1 MNKFTKL
8 NGKVY
13 PVLVTQKKINNN
25 SVNNNSNSNINI
37 NINDDKIKII
47 IYTPELDMNCG
58 GIVVLHY
65 LAKLINDLK
74 YKNII
79 AKLYYINNHLH
90 HINKISHH
98 INKTSHHINKTSH
111 HINKTSH
118 HNIFCNDFY
127 NNDQLDD
134 NTIVIYPEIIG
145 GNPLNAKYVI
155 RWILGELGMCSQ
167 QNIFESWD
175 KNDIVF
181 HWEPI
186 NKQNYKT
193 FNCPYL
199 NPIFVKTNFNKR
211 ENTCYLI
218 KKGRTMHKNINYFH
232 PQNSI
237 CIDNMKIENIVEC
250 FNSCKYFYCYDPFT
264 FFVSYAII
272 CGCIPIVYPLENKTK
287 EEYINN
293 TLIKNI
299 KNFAMAY
306 GNSETEINYAENI
319 LNESALELLNINNS
333 NLENTRIFLDEILN
347 YKNNINLDKFGTVYN
362 NYYI

>member
-127 NNDQLDD
+127 NNDQH
-134 NTIVIYPEIIG
+134 N
-145 GNPLNAKYVI
+145 
-155 RWILGELGMCSQ
+155 
-167 QNIFESWD
+167 
-175 KNDIVF
+175 
-181 HWEPI
+181 
-186 NKQNYKT
+186 
-193 FNCPYL
+193 
-199 NPIFVKTNFNKR
+199 
-211 ENTCYLI
+211 
-218 KKGRTMHKNINYFH
+218 
-232 PQNSI
+232 
-237 CIDNMKIENIVEC
+237 
-250 FNSCKYFYCYDPFT
+250 
-264 FFVSYAII
+264 
-272 CGCIPIVYPLENKTK
+272 
-287 EEYINN
+287 
-293 TLIKNI
+293 
-299 KNFAMAY
+299 
-306 GNSETEINYAENI
+306 
-319 LNESALELLNINNS
+319 
-333 NLENTRIFLDEILN
+333 
-347 YKNNINLDKFGTVYN
+347 
-362 NYYI
+362 